1 MGVTAHWIS
10 TNTLER
16 GNCVLSCKRMN
27 GKHSY
32 DRIAELLQDTFN
44 EYSLLREQIVSTVTD
59 NGSNFIKAFKE
70 FGYDIQDH
78 NMTDD
83 MDLVILTMKKG
94 KKLYIFK
101 LLQWMKMLKIM
112 SRQYFFLVIYD
123 VLATHLV

>member
-1 MGVTAHWIS
+1 
-10 TNTLER
+10 
-16 GNCVLSCKRMN
+16 MN

-83 MDLVILTMKKG
+83 MDLVILTMKV
-94 KKLYIFK
+94 LFLSIF
-101 LLQWMKMLKIM
+101 ITIIIIIIVVFI
-112 SRQYFFLVIYD
+112 FFRRGRNFTFSSYCSG
-123 VLATHLV
+123 